1 VDSLQNNVTDM
12 KEFRHKM
19 REKNLVR
26 YRVKVY
32 SKGTSGQVPGVLLE
46 QLEKNKSVKMWLDAS
61 EIEDVV
67 HILMES
73 HQTLREH
80 QKPNP

>member
-12 KEFRHKM
+12 KEYLHKM
-19 REKNLVR
+19 REKNLVK

-32 SKGTSGQVPGVLLE
+32 AKSTTGQVPGVLLE